1 MQVLMGIF
9 APVLIQ
15 KSERSKFSK
24 WNSKP
29 LLFLFSRKL
38 QPSSSINL
46 RNGWYNLWGSLQRNS
61 FSLLSFL
68 NKLADIR
75 VLSLLPLQHL
85 AASEDKGIY
94 RRKRKNSRLMHG
106 WINLRN
112 GFAVLLL
119 QTIFFSSWH
128 GILFLFRF
136 LIQFG
141 KGCFAFF
148 QAPGSLSSL
157 LPEHFWPWVFFPTS
171 TCFLHFNS
179 GFKLQTVGN
188 PKMNKTLLFLNSH
201 KDTQI
206 LSKLKMLKI
215 PETPTTNNLCWV
227 LVSE

>member
-1 MQVLMGIF
+1 MGIF

-29 LLFLFSRKL
+29 LLFHSSRKL

-68 NKLADIR
+68 NKLADIS

-112 GFAVLLL
+112 GFAILLL

-128 GILFLFRF
+128 GILLLFRF

-157 LPEHFWPWVFFPTS
+157 LPEHLWPWAFPPALVFCTLTLDS
-171 TCFLHFNS
+171 SSKQLEIQKWT
-179 GFKLQTVGN
+179 KLY
-188 PKMNKTLLFLNSH
+188 FFW
-201 KDTQI
+201 
-206 LSKLKMLKI
+206 
-215 PETPTTNNLCWV
+215 TPIRIRKFCPN
-227 LVSE
+227 

>member
-1 MQVLMGIF
+1 MQVLTGIF

-15 KSERSKFSK
+15 KSGRSKFSK
-24 WNSKP
+24 WNSKH
-29 LLFLFSRKL
+29 LFLFSRKL

-94 RRKRKNSRLMHG
+94 RRKRKNSRLIHG

-112 GFAVLLL
+112 GFAVILL
-119 QTIFFSSWH
+119 QTIFFSSWR
-128 GILFLFRF
+128 GILFLFLFHF

-141 KGCFAFF
+141 RGCFAFF
-148 QAPGSLSSL
+148 QSPGSLSSRR
-157 LPEHFWPWVFFPTS
+157 PEHSWPWAFP
-171 TCFLHFNS
+171 
-179 GFKLQTVGN
+179 
-188 PKMNKTLLFLNSH
+188 PALLFFAL
-201 KDTQI
+201 
-206 LSKLKMLKI
+206 
-215 PETPTTNNLCWV
+215 
-227 LVSE
+227 